1 MDIWRCFYCNI
12 NVCISILFALI
23 LPFTHKEAETKTKK
37 NHYPK
42 LCRQN
47 FFPCLVRRFSG
58 AYRGRGKTVKSSNTH
73 VFEVPQG
80 MERKRMWQMLE
91 LKR

>member
-1 MDIWRCFYCNI
+1 MNTWGTEGYK
-12 NVCISILFALI
+12 SW
-23 LPFTHKEAETKTKK
+23 KESNEMRNESEESTQTKAWGGKDRK
-37 NHYPK
+37 
-42 LCRQN
+42 
-47 FFPCLVRRFSG
+47 
-58 AYRGRGKTVKSSNTH
+58 YRGRGETVKSSNTH

>member
-1 MDIWRCFYCNI
+1 MKNESEE
-12 NVCISILFALI
+12 CIQ
-23 LPFTHKEAETKTKK
+23 TEAWGGKDRK
-37 NHYPK
+37 
-42 LCRQN
+42 
-47 FFPCLVRRFSG
+47 
-58 AYRGRGKTVKSSNTH
+58 YRGRGKKVKSSNTH

>member
-1 MDIWRCFYCNI
+1 MKNESEE
-12 NVCISILFALI
+12 CIQ
-23 LPFTHKEAETKTKK
+23 TEAWGGKDRK
-37 NHYPK
+37 
-42 LCRQN
+42 
-47 FFPCLVRRFSG
+47 
-58 AYRGRGKTVKSSNTH
+58 YRGRGKTVKSSNTH